1 MLFTWSKVRI
11 LTVCDSGCPRAWS
24 LPVFIAQ
31 LSTEDVPH
39 HSMTWEKRLRYCKF
53 VNIKCKYLFDM
64 VYTRSRWIS
73 CRHKVVY
80 LIVTLLCSLNYLYQ
94 TAVIPAHSPWCEPYT
109 PGFPLPFSWW
119 SARSGQTGIRAS
131 APSLQKL
138 WTFLLRKAL
147 RKLSSLLPVQISSVN
162 CKEK

>member
-11 LTVCDSGCPRAWS
+11 VTVCDSGCPRAWS
-24 LPVFIAQ
+24 LTVKFSLRMYHIIA
-31 LSTEDVPH
+31 
-39 HSMTWEKRLRYCKF
+39 WYGRNI

-64 VYTRSRWIS
+64 VYTRIHWIS
-73 CRHKVVY
+73 CRHKVIY
-80 LIVTLLCSLNYLYQ
+80 LTVTLLCSLNYLHQ
-94 TAVIPAHSPWCEPYT
+94 TAVTVIPAHSPWCEPYI

-119 SARSGQTGIRAS
+119 SAGSDQTGTRAS

-138 WTFLLRKAL
+138 WMFLLRKAL